1 MSETELKRH
10 LEHAEGYAALRM
22 YADALAEVALVLESR
37 PDQKD
42 ALYLRGLVLLE
53 QRNLAGSEA
62 AFRRLVELDPEQ
74 AHVYVHLAYIHRRTV
89 SLERAVETISRALE
103 LKPSMPIALYNLACY
118 RAVQGDTSE
127 SLRLLAQAV
136 RLSKEYR
143 DLARKDPDFDSL
155 RGNVQFDNLLKSAET

>member
-1 MSETELKRH
+1 MNDNAVKRH
-10 LEHAEGYAALRM
+10 LDHAEGYAALRM
-22 YADALAEVALVLESR
+22 YDDALAEVAPVLACR
-37 PDQKD
+37 PDHKD
-42 ALYLRGLVLLE
+42 ALYLRGLIQLE
-53 QRNLAGSEA
+53 QRNLVDSEA

-89 SLERAVETISRALE
+89 SLERAVETISRALA

-136 RLSKEYR
+136 QQSKKYR
-143 DLARKDPDFDSL
+143 DLARNDPDFDSL
-155 RGNVQFDNLLKSAET
+155 RGNVEFHTLLNPAET